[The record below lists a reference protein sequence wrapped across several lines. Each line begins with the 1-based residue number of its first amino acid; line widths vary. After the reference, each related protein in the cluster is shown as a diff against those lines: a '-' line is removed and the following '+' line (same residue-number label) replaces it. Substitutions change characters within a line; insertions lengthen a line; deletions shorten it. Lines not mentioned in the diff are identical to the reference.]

1 MRRQPNLKQLV
12 ILIALAF
19 LKGFILDIKMINTLR
34 DIFDLIKIYQYQN
47 THGILNMYGITVTA
61 KLQNKLAKDSIVMSL
76 KNMSEELFNESGDL
90 LIRCFT
96 EVSDTQIDMF
106 HLWKDKSTLSKTRT
120 KFSNKFWNG
129 LKK

>member
-1 MRRQPNLKQLV
+1 
-12 ILIALAF
+12 
-19 LKGFILDIKMINTLR
+19 
-34 DIFDLIKIYQYQN
+34 
-47 THGILNMYGITVTA
+47 MYGITVTA